1 MVEWGWTKKIAHH
14 ESYGKTDKKM
24 NTTSAN
30 MTYLVDNKK
39 YLCQHKKLHPLTA
52 RRGKLISE
60 KMYKYIENIINQD
73 SQKFVTSEGRDDS
86 SNQKLTNCEIE
97 YDQFC
102 CSDCTKS
109 LCLEIKNKMSV
120 LKKLY
125 DLVKAL
131 NLNDDNEEKCHGVTT
146 DFIRKLTDL
155 FFITIGEKESTKILS
170 RKMDWLRKS
179 ETLTRVYR
187 PM

>member
-1 MVEWGWTKKIAHH
+1 
-14 ESYGKTDKKM
+14 M

-60 KMYKYIENIINQD
+60 KMYRYIENIINQD
-73 SQKFVTSEGRDDS
+73 SQKFVTSEGGDDS

-109 LCLEIKNKMSV
+109 LCLEIKRKMSS
-120 LKKLY
+120 LEIY
-125 DLVKAL
+125 
-131 NLNDDNEEKCHGVTT
+131 
-146 DFIRKLTDL
+146 I
-155 FFITIGEKESTKILS
+155 ILS
-170 RKMDWLRKS
+170 QH
-179 ETLTRVYR
+179 
-187 PM
+187 